1 MDLVERYGELH
12 FGLDFYLQAQGESC
26 PAGSVC
32 VRTPAEA
39 GKQARPPHTP
49 PPPPPPSPGLDH
61 LADAMEGSVPPR
73 FQRMTR
79 ELCEVRGRRR
89 AGVGRAGWA

>member
-39 GKQARPPHTP
+39 GKQARLPLTP
-49 PPPPPPSPGLDH
+49 PPPPPPPQ
-61 LADAMEGSVPPR
+61 AWTTW
-73 FQRMTR
+73 RMR
-79 ELCEVRGRRR
+79 WRVVCRRVSN
-89 AGVGRAGWA
+89 A